1 MTCIMLILRRLCDI
15 FQDMDATVLQ
25 DLNAQP
31 MLSLQY
37 GKTALMLN
45 LDLRVSLPVYTAEEH
60 P

>member
-1 MTCIMLILRRLCDI
+1 MLILRRLCDI